1 MTHVLLACS
10 FRAHLIS
17 VIITSLIFFLSC
29 RPAGDLTTGEPYPES
44 LDKRAAGEEVMI
56 ATAHPLATD
65 AGLKMLETGGTA
77 ADAAVAAGFVLA
89 VVEPMMSGLGGSG
102 SATIWDASE
111 GRADY
116 LDYYAQFGADPD
128 FALDFDWEIDSDGV
142 SQERLVAVPG
152 TVAGFYELH
161 KRYGVLAWKD
171 VVGPAIE
178 LARYGFTVHRLLGEV
193 IQSYPD
199 RLNYDPEAAII
210 FYPGGRPL
218 QAGERLI
225 QGALAN
231 QLERIAEEGPSAFY
245 NGPAA
250 ERAVKKIRRGGS
262 TLSLD
267 DFSNYRAQWKGAV
280 AGTYRDLEIYS
291 APPPLAGEEVI
302 LGLNI
307 LEAYNLPDK
316 GYPIENAEAASILA
330 DVFRVSMTDR
340 WRWTGDPTY
349 IETPVSGMISNA
361 YSEHRR
367 RVVGTVVPDS
377 MIAGDPWP
385 YIDRYE
391 GPEGKGIFNPAR
403 PPQCPFDHGL
413 ERDEYKQIP
422 EDYQHTTHLSVIDSD
437 GNAISMTNTLGLYFG
452 TGVFSE
458 GVFYNSTNRNARLYY
473 PNLRI
478 PNRTAHSST
487 APTIVV
493 KNGEVRMA
501 AGSAGSGRIP
511 VNVISMI
518 LYTFDYGLD
527 PAISVR
533 MPRMF
538 PEMNDPRLH
547 LEGGYTVAP
556 IEFLHARGYQINP
569 RPTLDIYFG
578 GVHMVYRT
586 DTGSLIGVADPRR
599 DGEAAGY

>member
-1 MTHVLLACS
+1 MAFVSPAAS
-10 FRAHLIS
+10 FRVYLTTL
-17 VIITSLIFFLSC
+17 IITSFLFFLSC
-29 RPAGDLTTGEPYPES
+29 RPAGNLANIDPYPES
-44 LDKRAAGEEVMI
+44 LEKRATGNEMMI

-65 AGLKMLETGGTA
+65 AGLNMLEKGGTA

-102 SATIWDASE
+102 SATIWDAGE

-128 FALDFDWEIDSDGV
+128 FALDFDWEIDSGSV
-142 SQERLVAVPG
+142 SRERLAAIPG

-161 KRYGVLAWKD
+161 QRYGVLDWK
-171 VVGPAIE
+171 VVIEPSIE
-178 LARYGFTVHRLLGEV
+178 LARFGFIVHRLLGEI
-193 IQSYPD
+193 IQSYSD
-199 RLNYDPEAAII
+199 RLTYDPEAALI

-218 QAGERLI
+218 QAGELLI

-245 NGPAA
+245 QGLTAN
-250 ERAVKKIRRGGS
+250 RALKKLRQGGS
-262 TLSLD
+262 TLTID
-267 DFSNYRAQWKGAV
+267 DFNNYQTYWKGAV
-280 AGTYRDLEIYS
+280 AGTYKDLEIYS

-302 LGLNI
+302 LGLNM
-307 LEAYNLPDK
+307 LESYNLPDK
-316 GYPIENAEAASILA
+316 GYPIESAEAASVLA
-330 DVFRVSMTDR
+330 DVFRAAMTDR
-340 WRWTGDPTY
+340 WRWTGDPMY
-349 IETPVSGMISNA
+349 IETPVAGMISDA
-361 YSEHRR
+361 YADHRR
-367 RVVGTVVPDS
+367 TVIGTVVPDS

-385 YIDRYE
+385 FIGRYE
-391 GPEGKGIFNPAR
+391 GPSGEGIFDPVQ
-403 PPQCPFDHGL
+403 PPQIPFDHGL
-413 ERDEYKQIP
+413 ERNEYKQFP
-422 EDYQHTTHLSVIDSD
+422 ADDQHTTHLSVIDRD

-452 TGVFSE
+452 TGVFSD

-493 KNGEVRMA
+493 KDGEVRMVT
-501 AGSAGSGRIP
+501 GSAGSGRIP

-538 PEMNDPRLH
+538 PEMNDRRLH
-547 LEGGYTVAP
+547 LEGGFTVTP
-556 IEFLHARGYQINP
+556 IEFCTP
-569 RPTLDIYFG
+569 G
-578 GVHMVYRT
+578 GITSIPAQHLTSISEVYIWSIELKR
-586 DTGSLIGVADPRR
+586 VR
-599 DGEAAGY
+599 